1 LPYVRLNFLNGFQ
14 SVFGMAQTIKEIY
27 VRKNFELRKV
37 WLTNTFLHVFLT
49 FRFKPSHVIICLRE
63 ISIKIILPNK
73 IGKAYFKQF

>member
-14 SVFGMAQTIKEIY
+14 SLFGKAQTIKELY
-27 VRKNFELRKV
+27 VRKNFELKKV
-37 WLTNTFLHVFLT
+37 WLTNTFLPLFLI
-49 FRFKPSHVIICLRE
+49 FRFKPSHVILCLRE